1 MPSSDTIGQHFHASE
16 LDFVKQ
22 AKDWVNQ
29 AASDYRLVQTK
40 LLNPRQRYIVQT
52 IVNQQSDLQMVENG
66 IFTQAESQRVV
77 IAPEFFEVEDSDF
90 DLTLLSLNFPVKFV
104 DIRHKDVLGAL
115 IHAGLDRSGIGDIVI
130 DSNHGQAQ
138 VVVDSALV
146 PFIESSID
154 KVAKAKINWQILA
167 ADQALIKEADG
178 QEQFLLVSSLRL
190 DVVIAAAFNVS
201 RAKAQE
207 LIDSDQV
214 QVNWAQE
221 SKKDRQV
228 SLKEVISVKKF
239 GRISLE
245 SLSGQSK
252 KDKIKA
258 VFNIIH
264 RWDGFGRLER
274 YMALTPDEIL
284 NHEFT
289 RKGSRAYV
297 AREVDSFLDDVNND
311 YRTLLADYDKLQQEN
326 RQQQKQIEEL
336 EGQREQ
342 VNESIMFAQSAASRL
357 RSETETEVKSQ
368 LTHAQRQAQQIVD
381 EARQKAEAESARL
394 AQENVDLIDE
404 QNRLR
409 QRVDSFRQSFTALI
423 DQQKELLAQ
432 DELSQA
438 VELLPA
444 SDLSQQ
450 VLSESSSYS
459 HVSAEPVG
467 PAGEQASLPT
477 DLKEVPGFAKG
488 PIEAEVESE
497 VVEEKAKQEA
507 EDKEEAADPTVVVFP
522 DNNQENN

>member
-1 MPSSDTIGQHFHASE
+1 
-16 LDFVKQ
+16 
-22 AKDWVNQ
+22 
-29 AASDYRLVQTK
+29 
-40 LLNPRQRYIVQT
+40 
-52 IVNQQSDLQMVENG
+52 
-66 IFTQAESQRVV
+66 
-77 IAPEFFEVEDSDF
+77 
-90 DLTLLSLNFPVKFV
+90 
-104 DIRHKDVLGAL
+104 
-115 IHAGLDRSGIGDIVI
+115 
-130 DSNHGQAQ
+130 
-138 VVVDSALV
+138 
-146 PFIESSID
+146 
-154 KVAKAKINWQILA
+154 
-167 ADQALIKEADG
+167 
-178 QEQFLLVSSLRL
+178 
-190 DVVIAAAFNVS
+190 
-201 RAKAQE
+201 
-207 LIDSDQV
+207 
-214 QVNWAQE
+214 
-221 SKKDRQV
+221 
-228 SLKEVISVKKF
+228 
-239 GRISLE
+239 
-245 SLSGQSK
+245 
-252 KDKIKA
+252 
-258 VFNIIH
+258 
-264 RWDGFGRLER
+264 
-274 YMALTPDEIL
+274 MALTPDEIL

-368 LTHAQRQAQQIVD
+368 LTHAQSQAQQIVD

-444 SDLSQQ
+444 SDFSQQ

-507 EDKEEAADPTVVVFP
+507 EDKEEAADPTVVVFS

>member
-1 MPSSDTIGQHFHASE
+1 
-16 LDFVKQ
+16 
-22 AKDWVNQ
+22 
-29 AASDYRLVQTK
+29 
-40 LLNPRQRYIVQT
+40 
-52 IVNQQSDLQMVENG
+52 
-66 IFTQAESQRVV
+66 
-77 IAPEFFEVEDSDF
+77 
-90 DLTLLSLNFPVKFV
+90 
-104 DIRHKDVLGAL
+104 
-115 IHAGLDRSGIGDIVI
+115 
-130 DSNHGQAQ
+130 
-138 VVVDSALV
+138 
-146 PFIESSID
+146 
-154 KVAKAKINWQILA
+154 
-167 ADQALIKEADG
+167 
-178 QEQFLLVSSLRL
+178 
-190 DVVIAAAFNVS
+190 
-201 RAKAQE
+201 
-207 LIDSDQV
+207 
-214 QVNWAQE
+214 
-221 SKKDRQV
+221 
-228 SLKEVISVKKF
+228 
-239 GRISLE
+239 
-245 SLSGQSK
+245 
-252 KDKIKA
+252 
-258 VFNIIH
+258 
-264 RWDGFGRLER
+264 
-274 YMALTPDEIL
+274 MALTPDEIL

-311 YRTLLADYDKLQQEN
+311 YRALLADYDKLQQEN

-368 LTHAQRQAQQIVD
+368 LTHAQSQAQQIVD
-381 EARQKAEAESARL
+381 EARQKAEEESARL

-432 DELSQA
+432 DELSEA

-459 HVSAEPVG
+459 HVSVQT
-467 PAGEQASLPT
+467 PAGEQPALPT

>member
-1 MPSSDTIGQHFHASE
+1 
-16 LDFVKQ
+16 
-22 AKDWVNQ
+22 
-29 AASDYRLVQTK
+29 
-40 LLNPRQRYIVQT
+40 
-52 IVNQQSDLQMVENG
+52 
-66 IFTQAESQRVV
+66 
-77 IAPEFFEVEDSDF
+77 
-90 DLTLLSLNFPVKFV
+90 
-104 DIRHKDVLGAL
+104 
-115 IHAGLDRSGIGDIVI
+115 
-130 DSNHGQAQ
+130 
-138 VVVDSALV
+138 
-146 PFIESSID
+146 
-154 KVAKAKINWQILA
+154 
-167 ADQALIKEADG
+167 
-178 QEQFLLVSSLRL
+178 
-190 DVVIAAAFNVS
+190 
-201 RAKAQE
+201 
-207 LIDSDQV
+207 
-214 QVNWAQE
+214 
-221 SKKDRQV
+221 
-228 SLKEVISVKKF
+228 
-239 GRISLE
+239 
-245 SLSGQSK
+245 
-252 KDKIKA
+252 
-258 VFNIIH
+258 
-264 RWDGFGRLER
+264 
-274 YMALTPDEIL
+274 MALTPDEIL

-368 LTHAQRQAQQIVD
+368 LTHAQSQAQQIVD

-477 DLKEVPGFAKG
+477 DLKKFQALLRDRL
-488 PIEAEVESE
+488 
-497 VVEEKAKQEA
+497 KQKLKVKSLKKRPSKKLKIRKRLQTQLLLSSQIIIKKITKV
-507 EDKEEAADPTVVVFP
+507 DLGVS
-522 DNNQENN
+522 